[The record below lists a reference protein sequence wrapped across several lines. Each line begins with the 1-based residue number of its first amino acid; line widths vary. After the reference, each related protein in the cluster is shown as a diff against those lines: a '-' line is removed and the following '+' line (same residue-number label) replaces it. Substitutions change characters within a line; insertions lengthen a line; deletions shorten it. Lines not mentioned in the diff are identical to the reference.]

1 MSNNNIYT
9 CQKYIKQQK
18 QLEES
23 FILYHIFWAKQ
34 TCLVQVVVL
43 QLCPLDQNSDRSNHH
58 FPIYLTSCLVQIL
71 MLFVNTFSPI
81 QNQAI
86 SGADSEFKER
96 GFICIKGWGFALL
109 ILSPFS

>member
-1 MSNNNIYT
+1 
-9 CQKYIKQQK
+9 
-18 QLEES
+18 
-23 FILYHIFWAKQ
+23 
-34 TCLVQVVVL
+34 
-43 QLCPLDQNSDRSNHH
+43 
-58 FPIYLTSCLVQIL
+58 